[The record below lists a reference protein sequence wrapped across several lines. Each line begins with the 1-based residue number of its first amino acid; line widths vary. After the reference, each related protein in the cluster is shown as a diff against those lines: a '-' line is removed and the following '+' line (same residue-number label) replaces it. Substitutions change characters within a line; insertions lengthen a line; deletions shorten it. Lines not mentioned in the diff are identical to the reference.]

1 MGWYLR
7 RSLSFG
13 PVRLNLSKSGIGYSV
28 GVKGARIGTGPRG
41 NYIHMGRYGLYYRQS
56 LSQGAHS
63 EVAPRTPVPTYPDNG
78 TTVIGSLI
86 ATADVSGL
94 QDTSAEGLLS
104 HIRERHQKILIAPW
118 VTAGSTLILI
128 AMFAREVSLWLIAL
142 CAVLILLAHLMVS
155 RFDEGRK
162 RVALNYRLDAS
173 AQSACDALLV
183 GMKWLASCQRVWR
196 VLARDLSSDP
206 KYTAGATQLINRRAT
221 LMSQRAPRFFE
232 VNVPV
237 WNLELG
243 GQTLYFFPDRV
254 LIYQGSQVGAVSYTD
269 LTATHTITTFVES
282 DGVPSDARVVATTW
296 RYANKGGGPDRR
308 FANNPSIPVAE
319 YAALTLHSKGGL
331 NIALQCS
338 SVSASKQFVD
348 GLSKY
353 CSIRTTT
360 SVSDTSAKQPEE
372 QESPIKESAL
382 EGWGWLAAPL
392 VLVVLGLAALLGP
405 HDTYLQNP
413 VSFSETPA
421 VKEEPLPDVRLLRQ
435 RGTQVSITLPANTSD
450 TDLARA
456 IEAVRSKITNSQ
468 LSELGVDLVT
478 KQSTGS
484 GGTIFVFRTDG
495 TVVPPLSRTDAV
507 LKWKGTASTVT
518 LRTKKSSAPQSMA
531 TRAGST
537 RSTFSRRS
545 ASASAKA
552 PTNETN

>member
-7 RSLSFG
+7 KSLSFG
-13 PVRLNLSKSGIGYSV
+13 PVRLNLSKSGLGYSV

-63 EVAPRTPVPTYPDNG
+63 EVAPRKPVPTYPDNG
-78 TTVIGSLI
+78 TTVIGSVI

-104 HIRERHQKILIAPW
+104 HIREQHQKTLIAPW

-142 CAVLILLAHLMVS
+142 CAVLTLLAHLMVS
-155 RFDEGRK
+155 RFDKGRK
-162 RVALNYRLDAS
+162 RVTLNYRLDAS
-173 AQSACDALLV
+173 AQSAYDALLV

-196 VLARDLSSDP
+196 ILTRDLSSDP

-221 LMSQRAPRFFE
+221 PMSQRAPRFFE

-254 LIYQGSQVGAVSYTD
+254 LIYQGSQVGAVSYAD
-269 LTATHTITTFVES
+269 LTATHSITTFVES

-319 YAALTLHSKGGL
+319 YAALTLRSQEGL

-338 SVSASKQFVD
+338 GVSASKQFVD
-348 GLSKY
+348 SLSKY

-372 QESPIKESAL
+372 QESPINASIL

-392 VLVVLGLAALLGP
+392 VLVVLCLAALLGP
-405 HDTYLQNP
+405 HDTYLQRP
-413 VSFSETPA
+413 PSPPETA
-421 VKEEPLPDVRLLRQ
+421 TVKEDPLPDVRLLRQ
-435 RGTQVSITLPANTSD
+435 KGTQASIALPASTSD

-468 LSELGVDLVT
+468 LSELGIDLVT
-478 KQSTGS
+478 KQSTGA

-495 TVVPPLSRTDAV
+495 TAVPPLSKTDAV
-507 LKWKGTASTVT
+507 IKWKGTASTAT
-518 LRTKKSSAPQSMA
+518 LRTTTGAHQHAAIRSLNSAQTTALQERQPAPLNSAADAKK
-531 TRAGST
+531 
-537 RSTFSRRS
+537 
-545 ASASAKA
+545 
-552 PTNETN
+552 